1 MITASP
7 SSGSPQH
14 LVAAGRQVLDFEDRL
29 RRYCGL
35 PWSGG
40 PPEVWAFEYFDRVL
54 TGEDPNTIDR
64 VDVLAA
70 GALHVGLSRDD
81 LTFFAR
87 HAIDIEE
94 WLRAAPVEVPL
105 HEATDAHLAHLRL
118 LPELGGPQFSLLT
131 KVLHRKR
138 PALVPMIDR
147 PLIDRYRPITGER
160 SASTAWG
167 PLLDA
172 LIADLSNEL
181 NALLL
186 SIFGVTVTAETGVAL
201 SRLRA
206 FDIAVWM
213 EGR

>member
-1 MITASP
+1 MNATSP

-14 LVAAGRQVLDFEDRL
+14 LVAAGREIPDFEDRL

-40 PPEVWAFEYFDRVL
+40 PPEVWAFEYFDRVP
-54 TGEDPNTIDR
+54 TGEDPNAIDR

-81 LTFFAR
+81 LAFFTR
-87 HAIDIEE
+87 HAGAIGA
-94 WLRAAPVEVPL
+94 WLRAAPEDVPL
-105 HEATDAHLAHLRL
+105 HEATDAQLAHLCL
-118 LPELGGPQFSLLT
+118 LPELGGPQLSLLT

-160 SASTAWG
+160 SASAAWA

-172 LIADLSNEL
+172 LVADLTNES

-186 SIFGVTVTAETGVAL
+186 SILGVSVDTESRVTL
-201 SRLRA
+201 SRLRR

>member
-1 MITASP
+1 M
-7 SSGSPQH
+7 
-14 LVAAGRQVLDFEDRL
+14 D
-29 RRYCGL
+29 
-35 PWSGG
+35 
-40 PPEVWAFEYFDRVL
+40 
-54 TGEDPNTIDR
+54 
-64 VDVLAA
+64 
-70 GALHVGLSRDD
+70 
-81 LTFFAR
+81 
-87 HAIDIEE
+87 
-94 WLRAAPVEVPL
+94 VPL
-105 HEATDAHLAHLRL
+105 HEATDGHLAHLRL

-160 SASTAWG
+160 SATPAWA

-186 SIFGVTVTAETGVAL
+186 AIFGVTVTGETGVAL

>member
-1 MITASP
+1 
-7 SSGSPQH
+7 
-14 LVAAGRQVLDFEDRL
+14 
-29 RRYCGL
+29 
-35 PWSGG
+35 
-40 PPEVWAFEYFDRVL
+40 VWAFEYFDRVPA
-54 TGEDPNTIDR
+54 GGDPNTIDR

-70 GALHVGLSRDD
+70 GALHVGLSRAD
-81 LTFFAR
+81 LTLFTE
-87 HAIDIEE
+87 HAAQIEE
-94 WLRAAPVEVPL
+94 WLRAAPVDVPL
-105 HEATDAHLAHLRL
+105 HEATDTHLDHLQQ
-118 LPELGGPQFSLLT
+118 LPQFGGPQFSLLT

-160 SASTAWG
+160 SATAAWA

-186 SIFGVTVTAETGVAL
+186 SIFGVTVTAETGVTL
-201 SRLRA
+201 SRLRV

>member
-1 MITASP
+1 MTTASP

-14 LVAAGRQVLDFEDRL
+14 LVTAGKQIPDFEDRL

-40 PPEVWAFEYFDRVL
+40 PPEVWAFEYFDRVP
-54 TGEDPNTIDR
+54 TGGDPNTIDR

-70 GALHVGLSRDD
+70 GTLHAGISRDD
-81 LTFFAR
+81 LTFFTH
-87 HAIDIEE
+87 HATDINE
-94 WLRAAPVEVPL
+94 WLQAAPVNVPL
-105 HEATDAHLAHLRL
+105 HEATDDQLAHLQL
-118 LPELGGPQFSLLT
+118 LPKLGGSQFSLLT

-147 PLIDRYRPITGER
+147 PLIDRYRLITGVR
-160 SASTAWG
+160 SASKAWG

-172 LIADLSNEL
+172 LVVDLSNEL

-186 SIFGVTVTAETGVAL
+186 SIFGATVTTETGVAL

>member
-1 MITASP
+1 MTTASP
-7 SSGSPQH
+7 SPGSPQH
-14 LVAAGRQVLDFEDRL
+14 LVAAGRQIPDFEDRL

-40 PPEVWAFEYFDRVL
+40 PPEVWAFEYFDRVP

-64 VDVLAA
+64 IDVLAA
-70 GALHVGLSRDD
+70 GALHAGLSRDD
-81 LTFFAR
+81 LTFSTH
-87 HAIDIEE
+87 HATDIAE
-94 WLRAAPVEVPL
+94 WLQEAPVDVPL

-147 PLIDRYRPITGER
+147 PLTDRYRPITGER
-160 SASTAWG
+160 SASTAWA

-172 LIADLSNEL
+172 LVADLSNEL

-186 SIFGVTVTAETGVAL
+186 SIVGVTVTTETGVAL
-201 SRLRA
+201 SRIRA